1 MKALPILLFM
11 AIALGGAFYGY
22 RHLRQPDF
30 PIARTLT
37 STEGRAI
44 EAVILGKSGDT
55 LHIERITDRTR
66 HDLPIQRL
74 AAADRAFAS
83 RLPELAVAPPPN
95 PPKPPEP
102 EDPYIASRLSLIAD
116 LERKIT
122 EAEAVVAADATMS
135 SALLRK
141 RQEDIVKMRREIDGM
156 RAQIET
162 RRSQSK
168 QR

>member
-1 MKALPILLFM
+1 MKALPILLLM

-22 RHLRQPDF
+22 RHLRQPEF

-37 STEGRAI
+37 SSEGRAI
-44 EAVILGKSGDT
+44 DAVILGKSGGI
-55 LHIERITDRTR
+55 LHIERITDRAR
-66 HDLPIQRL
+66 FDLPIERL

-83 RLPELAVAPPPN
+83 RLPELAVAP

-116 LERKIT
+116 LERKIK
-122 EAEAVVAADATMS
+122 EAEAVVVADATMS
-135 SALLRK
+135 GALLRK
-141 RQEDIVKMRREIDGM
+141 RQEDIIKMRREIDGM
-156 RAQIET
+156 KSQIET

-168 QR
+168 GR

>member
-1 MKALPILLFM
+1 MKALPILLLM

-44 EAVILGKSGDT
+44 DAVILGKSGGI
-55 LHIERITDRTR
+55 LHIERSADLSRF
-66 HDLPIQRL
+66 DLPIERL

-83 RLPELAVAPPPN
+83 RLPELAVAPPPM
-95 PPKPPEP
+95 PTAP

-116 LERKIT
+116 LERKIK
-122 EAEAVVAADATMS
+122 EAEAVVVADATMS
-135 SALLRK
+135 GALLRK
-141 RQEDIVKMRREIDGM
+141 RQEDIIKMRREIDGM
-156 RAQIET
+156 KSQIET

-168 QR
+168 GR